1 MHPLLE
7 QTSQFLKSIPEIP
20 FEVKEDKE
28 IIVEPKNKVGF
39 SVKLVIIDELIFE
52 LYLGGWYKEFTTTD
66 VEETQEALNY
76 FKLALTRNFRIK
88 EFVRGT
94 TPYKWILEYKTP
106 EGWQQDSAHS
116 KLNLKMW
123 QGRSTKYLQ
132 NDWFQ
137 LQ

>member
-7 QTSQFLKSIPEIP
+7 QTSQFLENTVNIP
-20 FEVKEDKE
+20 FEIKEDKE
-28 IIVEPKNKVGF
+28 LIVEAKNKVGYA
-39 SVKLVIIDELIFE
+39 VKLVIVDELLFE
-52 LYLGGWYKEFTTTD
+52 LHLGGWYKEFTTTD
-66 VEETQEALNY
+66 PEETQEAMNY

-88 EFVRGT
+88 EFSRGKT
-94 TPYKWILEYKTP
+94 SYKWILEYKTP

-116 KLNLKMW
+116 MLNLKMW
-123 QGRSTKYLQ
+123 QGRSSKYLQ

>member
-7 QTSQFLKSIPEIP
+7 QASQFLQNVSDIP
-20 FEVKEDKE
+20 FELKAEKE
-28 IIVEPKNKVGF
+28 IMVEPQSSTGYP
-39 SVKLVIIDELIFE
+39 VKLVIVDELLFE

-66 VEETQEALNY
+66 AEETLEAMNY

-88 EFVRGT
+88 EFSRGT
-94 TPYKWILEYKTP
+94 TPYKWLLEYKTP
-106 EGWQQDSAHS
+106 EGWQQDSATS

-123 QGRSTKYLQ
+123 KGRHTKYLQ